1 MHDAIAPS
9 TWRLTSRSAV
19 PCAANEPSCASSP
32 AAPRGGG
39 PPQASRCTMAA
50 CSRRRSHALLPVFGS
65 ARASSSWAV
74 PRSVPAPTLGPP
86 PNQAD
91 PRRSRTNSESPSSP
105 ARRTQE
111 LFFFFSHW
119 AGPTGSWG
127 QRFGRM
133 IKSIVY
139 GQTLALKGPK
149 DPQQPKDKDWS
160 IQNAIHAADCE
171 TPTRFWRVW
180 GQRRRGAVHS
190 RGRLRELSGPSPP
203 HLQRSMTSSSALS
216 RPLAS

>member
-1 MHDAIAPS
+1 
-9 TWRLTSRSAV
+9 
-19 PCAANEPSCASSP
+19 
-32 AAPRGGG
+32 
-39 PPQASRCTMAA
+39 
-50 CSRRRSHALLPVFGS
+50 
-65 ARASSSWAV
+65 
-74 PRSVPAPTLGPP
+74 
-86 PNQAD
+86 
-91 PRRSRTNSESPSSP
+91 
-105 ARRTQE
+105 
-111 LFFFFSHW
+111 
-119 AGPTGSWG
+119 
-127 QRFGRM
+127 M